1 MLRIRKT
8 EDIAK
13 YGMLFLVLTGVGYLY
28 DKYKRKYDGDE
39 DLSKYHLVKKFLL
52 NEDTELGNTRG
63 KPIIWVHSDYNVNAK
78 NWKSFN
84 SRNST
89 NLNQKYV
96 EMCVESVVKYS
107 GKSFNVCLINDD
119 SFSKL
124 IPGWQIDMSLISNPI
139 KKHMRILAI
148 AKILYYYGG
157 LLLPNST
164 LLLKDVK
171 PLYEEMM
178 SYKCMFVS
186 EMVSRNSTSVNTRFY
201 PSNKLMGC
209 KKKSNE
215 MDKLIKKIELLL
227 SRDNTDEMDFEGEVD
242 RELYKMCNNGEIQL
256 MNGSI
261 FGNKTKDGKVVL
273 VDDLLNLSYV
283 NFDRNMYGIY
293 LPKEDIEKRTKYNW
307 FGRLNREQILKANTV
322 ISKYFLISAG
332 Q

>member
-1 MLRIRKT
+1 
-8 EDIAK
+8 
-13 YGMLFLVLTGVGYLY
+13 
-28 DKYKRKYDGDE
+28 
-39 DLSKYHLVKKFLL
+39 
-52 NEDTELGNTRG
+52 
-63 KPIIWVHSDYNVNAK
+63 
-78 NWKSFN
+78 
-84 SRNST
+84 
-89 NLNQKYV
+89 
-96 EMCVESVVKYS
+96 MCVESIVKYC

-124 IPGWQIDMSLISNPI
+124 IPGWQIDMKLISNPI

-164 LLLKDVK
+164 LLVKNVK
-171 PLYEEMM
+171 PLYDEMM

-186 EMVSRNSTSVNTRFY
+186 EMVSKNSTSVNTRFF

-209 KKKSNE
+209 KKKSKE
-215 MDKLIKKIELLL
+215 MSKMIKKIEMLL
-227 SRDNTDEMDFEGEVD
+227 SRDNTEEMDFEGEVD
-242 RELYKMCNNGEIQL
+242 RELYGMQNNGEIQL
-256 MNGSI
+256 MNGTI
-261 FGNKTKDGKVVL
+261 FGNKTKEGKSVL

-332 Q
+332 R